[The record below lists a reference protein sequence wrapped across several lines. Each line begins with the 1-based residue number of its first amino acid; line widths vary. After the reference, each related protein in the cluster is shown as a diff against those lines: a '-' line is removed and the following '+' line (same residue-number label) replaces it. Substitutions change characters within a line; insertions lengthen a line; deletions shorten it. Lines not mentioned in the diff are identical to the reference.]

1 MLKQEYK
8 EGETDLKAALDL
20 AIKVL
25 SKTLD
30 TNKLT
35 HEKGKNILTPLW
47 GYCYLWEEQARDSF
61 HLVKIRLNAINNNF

>member
-8 EGETDLKAALDL
+8 EDETSLDGALDL

-30 TNKLT
+30 MTKLSP
-35 HEKGKNILTPLW
+35 EKIEISTLTRLEYYFILTNY
-47 GYCYLWEEQARDSF
+47 GY
-61 HLVKIRLNAINNNF
+61 

>member
-8 EGETDLKAALDL
+8 EGETDLKSALDL

-30 TNKLT
+30 TTKLT
-35 HEKGKNILTPLW
+35 HEKGK
-47 GYCYLWEEQARDSF
+47 S
-61 HLVKIRLNAINNNF
+61 